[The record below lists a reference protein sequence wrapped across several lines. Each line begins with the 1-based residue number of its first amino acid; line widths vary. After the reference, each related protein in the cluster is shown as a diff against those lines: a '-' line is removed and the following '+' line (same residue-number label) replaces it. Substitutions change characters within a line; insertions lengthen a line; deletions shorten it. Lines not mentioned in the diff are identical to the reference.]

1 MSSSVS
7 RNTAVTPYYLR
18 WTVIMVYALQLLFIW
33 SFTMSQSRA
42 FALQKLGTPL
52 FLDEHVPIRAVPKTA
67 LNMLPRMLATY
78 PLVVE
83 SLVAGGM
90 AGLGD
95 YLAQKRNPTATA
107 FDPIRTSHFIFKG
120 LGEGIMWSFWYR
132 TVEQWSALVSRTIM
146 TSIGLPALESAIKTF
161 LSIMLDLLLACPL
174 IYALWDIPV
183 PAILQGERN
192 IGSQIR
198 NKLGEMVMASC
209 KVWLP
214 VNVLIYNLP
223 VRYRVFVSSTAD
235 VFWQSIV
242 SSIASRPLVEQKKD
256 SLL

>member
-18 WTVIMVYALQLLFIW
+18 WTVIMVYVLQLLFIW

-52 FLDEHVPIRAVPKTA
+52 FLDEHVPIRAIPKTA

-83 SLVAGGM
+83 SLVAGGGM
-90 AGLGD
+90 AGLGY
-95 YLAQKRNPTATA
+95 YLAQKRNPTA
-107 FDPIRTSHFIFKG
+107 FDPIRTSHFNFKG

-132 TVEQWSALVSRTIM
+132 TVEQWSTLVSRTVM
-146 TSIGLPALESAIKTF
+146 TSIGFTALESAIKTF

-174 IYALWDIPV
+174 IYVLWDIPV
-183 PAILQGERN
+183 RGREERDIDGLAKTVFETSEISDSKLILIFKIDIQY
-192 IGSQIR
+192 
-198 NKLGEMVMASC
+198 L
-209 KVWLP
+209 
-214 VNVLIYNLP
+214 
-223 VRYRVFVSSTAD
+223 
-235 VFWQSIV
+235 
-242 SSIASRPLVEQKKD
+242 
-256 SLL
+256 